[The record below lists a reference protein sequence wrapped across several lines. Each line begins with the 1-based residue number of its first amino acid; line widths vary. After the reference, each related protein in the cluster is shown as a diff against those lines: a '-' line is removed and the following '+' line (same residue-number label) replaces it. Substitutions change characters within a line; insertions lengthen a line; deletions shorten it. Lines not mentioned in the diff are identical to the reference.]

1 MTGKEQLIAV
11 TAGLHFVEIDGS
23 GVEQGRTYTE
33 KATGLTKPLQ
43 GRQTGFLWQGDRYP
57 VQIAVNIPDGKP
69 PYRPGL
75 YVMSGGIFEAGKF
88 NRVEFRGTREMQLI
102 PLPDAIDAL
111 KELQASEDAS
121 TAPAKIK
128 AA

>member
-23 GVEQGRTYTE
+23 GVEQGRTYVE
-33 KATGLTKPLQ
+33 KGTGLTKPLR

-57 VQIAVNIPDGKP
+57 VQIAIDIPDGKG

-75 YVMSGGIFEAGKF
+75 YLMSGGIFEAGKF
-88 NRVEFRGTREMQLI
+88 SRVEFRGMRDCQLV
-102 PLPDAIDAL
+102 PLADAVDAL
-111 KELQASEDAS
+111 GTLLKSEMGE
-121 TAPAKIK
+121 APKPVK